1 MTINRAGNDVVRHL
15 ALLRRLLVALVLLV
29 QGPASPK
36 NLHRRR
42 GRGQQLLLSA
52 ASAAS
57 ASVRWWPLAVPCVLL
72 AVVLPRYGGHCYA
85 KNEKESFGEFVNA
98 LMLFGLLISFSVL
111 GFQKKRPLFC
121 RPASESI

>member
-29 QGPASPK
+29 LVQGPASSK
-36 NLHRRR
+36 NLHRRSNSR
-42 GRGQQLLLSA
+42 GQLLL
-52 ASAAS
+52 SAAS

-98 LMLFGLLISFSVL
+98 LLVFETVISV
-111 GFQKKRPLFC
+111 GFLCGNKCRKKH
-121 RPASESI
+121 

>member
-36 NLHRRR
+36 NLHRRS
-42 GRGQQLLLSA
+42 RGQQLLLSA
-52 ASAAS
+52 ASAS
-57 ASVRWWPLAVPCVLL
+57 VVRWWPLAVPCVLL

-85 KNEKESFGEFVNA
+85 KNEKESFGEFLNV
-98 LMLFGLLISFSVL
+98 LMVWCMLISN
-111 GFQKKRPLFC
+111 
-121 RPASESI
+121 